1 MMLSLLN
8 ESLRLALFL
17 KKKNKSLQWN
27 KIFLRRPY
35 KGFFRIPPVMF
46 AYPINPEEVNVFGIN
61 KI

>member
-17 KKKNKSLQWN
+17 KKKNKSPQWN

-35 KGFFRIPPVMF
+35 KGFFKIPPFMIV
-46 AYPINPEEVNVFGIN
+46 YSINPEEVGVLVI
-61 KI
+61 